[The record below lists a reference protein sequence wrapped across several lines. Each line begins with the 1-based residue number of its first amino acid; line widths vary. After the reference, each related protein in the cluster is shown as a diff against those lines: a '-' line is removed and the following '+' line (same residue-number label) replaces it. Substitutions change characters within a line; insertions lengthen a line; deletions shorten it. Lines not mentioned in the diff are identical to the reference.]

1 MNIKSIEAHRFDDL
15 YLFCHIF
22 PYKITLFNTLSARM
36 NREMGYVTRIL
47 YTTNA
52 VKKIITPCMFQ
63 AYFWLNFLFFCVLQ
77 KKKKKRKK
85 KDLSFQVVPITE
97 DEEGVIY
104 FFKGKIRHN
113 QAI

>member
-1 MNIKSIEAHRFDDL
+1 
-15 YLFCHIF
+15 
-22 PYKITLFNTLSARM
+22 M

-77 KKKKKRKK
+77 KKKEERKK
-85 KDLSFQVVPITE
+85 DPSFQVIPITR
-97 DEEGVIY
+97 DEEGVI
-104 FFKGKIRHN
+104 FTFLREK
-113 QAI
+113 